1 MALNSISLRSDFPFP
16 TSPSSEPSTNP
27 QVIATKVIATIKGKW
42 TDPNGVTGLGEFQL
56 YEGKLNDKTVYFLEK
71 PNGERELLKDIQ
83 SAPLRTLWEVR
94 EKVVEMGFNWPWSP
108 LERPKEPFTPTKAHP
123 EPNPQNEISGTNLYQ
138 NWSVDLNAH
147 QGLNNA
153 NVDKYQDGKFDIKD
167 INKMNSLV
175 LARAMKA
182 VREDNNILAPDLKKI
197 IIRSLE
203 SAEFII
209 RSKENRINNDWS
221 ADLTQNED
229 LKNAVD
235 IDGNNVFDVNDIK
248 LMNLDQINKAREA
261 VQKNNALTK
270 DQKDLILLSLLFAKF
285 VRDNP
290 ISQAEVPQA
299 EKLEGTKD
307 NKDEAT
313 ATSRK
318 GIDFVIEN
326 MKNFQLQKPTKIK
339 KDFNG
344 KQIDAWI
351 QKGTYTHPETKK
363 DTPLSIEYSNVGT
376 AITLSNYDGGRDL
389 NTTFSYGAG
398 GFGGGIAIAA
408 RLIDPENGYIYG
420 RTWISLDLIT
430 ASKPHLSEPEDYEKK
445 RKISDFI
452 EANKALRERFDIPQI
467 VDEEGTDLFPEEKKH

>member
-1 MALNSISLRSDFPFP
+1 VR
-16 TSPSSEPSTNP
+16 
-27 QVIATKVIATIKGKW
+27 QKVG
-42 TDPNGVTGLGEFQL
+42 
-56 YEGKLNDKTVYFLEK
+56 
-71 PNGERELLKDIQ
+71 
-83 SAPLRTLWEVR
+83 
-94 EKVVEMGFNWPWSP
+94 EMGFNWPWSP
-108 LERPKEPFTPTKAHP
+108 LERPKEPFTATKAHR

-307 NKDEAT
+307 
-313 ATSRK
+313 
-318 GIDFVIEN
+318 
-326 MKNFQLQKPTKIK
+326 
-339 KDFNG
+339 
-344 KQIDAWI
+344 
-351 QKGTYTHPETKK
+351 
-363 DTPLSIEYSNVGT
+363 
-376 AITLSNYDGGRDL
+376 
-389 NTTFSYGAG
+389 
-398 GFGGGIAIAA
+398 
-408 RLIDPENGYIYG
+408 IDPAVFNLKYWMVPPYRDDGNH
-420 RTWISLDLIT
+420 R
-430 ASKPHLSEPEDYEKK
+430 YEK
-445 RKISDFI
+445 
-452 EANKALRERFDIPQI
+452 
-467 VDEEGTDLFPEEKKH
+467 TDTGSPV

>member
-1 MALNSISLRSDFPFP
+1 MALNPISLRGDYPFT

-56 YEGKLNDKTVYFLEK
+56 CEGKLNDKTVYFLEK
-71 PNGERELLKDIQ
+71 PNGERELLKDIR
-83 SAPLRTLWEVR
+83 APLRTLWEVR
-94 EKVVEMGFNWPWSP
+94 ETVVAMGFIWPCP
-108 LERPKEPFTPTKAHP
+108 LERPEKPFTPTKAHP

-153 NVDKYQDGKFDIKD
+153 NVDEYQDGKFDIKD

-270 DQKDLILLSLLFAKF
+270 DQKDLILWSLLFAKF

-318 GIDFVIEN
+318 G
-326 MKNFQLQKPTKIK
+326 
-339 KDFNG
+339 
-344 KQIDAWI
+344 
-351 QKGTYTHPETKK
+351 
-363 DTPLSIEYSNVGT
+363 
-376 AITLSNYDGGRDL
+376 
-389 NTTFSYGAG
+389 
-398 GFGGGIAIAA
+398 
-408 RLIDPENGYIYG
+408 
-420 RTWISLDLIT
+420 
-430 ASKPHLSEPEDYEKK
+430 
-445 RKISDFI
+445 
-452 EANKALRERFDIPQI
+452 
-467 VDEEGTDLFPEEKKH
+467 